1 MNFKWKIIVPFALL
15 SVFGSSASAIA
26 HGVRMQARETQ
37 AIEVNAEYD
46 TGEPMAQA
54 QVIVYAP
61 NDPATPWLEGTTDK
75 NGNFIFTPD
84 ASQPGNWSVQVR
96 QAGHGGIVNIPVEGD
111 RAPTEENTT
120 VAAPEPETNTPRVVT
135 NESANFTPLQLIL
148 MGASGVWGFI
158 GTALFFMRGN
168 KSNSD
173 LRRSESQN
181 G

>member
-1 MNFKWKIIVPFALL
+1 MNFKWKIIIPFAFL

-54 QVIVYAP
+54 QVTVYAP

-84 ASQPGNWSVQVR
+84 SSQPGNWSVQVR
-96 QAGHGGIVNIPVEGD
+96 QAGHGSIVNIPVEGNQ
-111 RAPTEENTT
+111 APTEGNGTA
-120 VAAPEPETNTPRVVT
+120 VPATNTPRIASS
-135 NESANFTPLQLIL
+135 ESANFTPLQLIL
-148 MGASGVWGFI
+148 MGAAGVWGFI

-168 KSNSD
+168 KSNSE